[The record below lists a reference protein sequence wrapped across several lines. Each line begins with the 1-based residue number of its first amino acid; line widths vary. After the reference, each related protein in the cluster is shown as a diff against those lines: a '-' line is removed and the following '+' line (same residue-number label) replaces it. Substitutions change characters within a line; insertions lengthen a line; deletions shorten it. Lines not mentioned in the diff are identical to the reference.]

1 MIAKIAKFIK
11 GHKEQKKQA
20 EKVKARKILEKKV
33 EQGTDFVIKE
43 YGEALRKLGVY
54 DRQ

>member
-1 MIAKIAKFIK
+1 MIDKIIKFIK
-11 GHKEQKKQA
+11 GREEQKKQV

-33 EQGTDFVIKE
+33 EQGTDFVIQR
-43 YGEALRKLGVY
+43 YGDALKKLGAY